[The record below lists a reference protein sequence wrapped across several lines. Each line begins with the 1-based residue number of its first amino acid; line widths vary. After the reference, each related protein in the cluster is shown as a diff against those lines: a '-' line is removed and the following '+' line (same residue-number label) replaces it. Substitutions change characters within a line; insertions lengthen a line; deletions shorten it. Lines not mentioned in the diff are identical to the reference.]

1 MQGAENF
8 AYRRADWVVSMLPNA
23 ESHMRRHGL
32 SAGKFVYLPNGVHPS
47 EWREGHDGVPA
58 LHYEAIRRMKAEGRF
73 LVGYAGAHGVANAL
87 DCVVHAATLL
97 RDTPV
102 VVALFGNGA
111 EKRRL
116 MDLVSRLNLV
126 NVKFFPP
133 VPKSAVPDL
142 FDCMD
147 VLLITLQRNSIFRF
161 GISPNKLLDYM
172 MAAKPI
178 IQAIDASNDMVRE
191 SGCGISVRPED
202 PNEIAAAA
210 LRMLELSALQ
220 RMEMGKRGRSYV
232 TAHHDY
238 RVLAAQ
244 FLAVLQAK
252 PPTDVSTC
260 ETNYAQR

>member
-1 MQGAENF
+1 
-8 AYRRADWVVSMLPNA
+8 
-23 ESHMRRHGL
+23 
-32 SAGKFVYLPNGVHPS
+32 
-47 EWREGHDGVPA
+47 
-58 LHYEAIRRMKAEGRF
+58 
-73 LVGYAGAHGVANAL
+73 
-87 DCVVHAATLL
+87 
-97 RDTPV
+97 
-102 VVALFGNGA
+102 
-111 EKRRL
+111 